1 MDDNL
6 LDTDIECS
14 APTSDI
20 TIRKML
26 PNNSISTLG
35 ACFMTMD
42 IKNYYL
48 GKSFED
54 PKNYQY
60 VYIPINF
67 IPQEVINELI
77 MMDIVH

>member
-1 MDDNL
+1 
-6 LDTDIECS
+6 
-14 APTSDI
+14 
-20 TIRKML
+20 
-26 PNNSISTLG
+26 
-35 ACFMTMD
+35 MTMD

-77 MMDIVH
+77 MMDIVHWGYLHIEFCKDVYGLSEAGYISNKQIQKFLAPHVY